1 MRLSRKN
8 CSWGRTA
15 TCIRIDC
22 KVSVRAPAALEKTQV
37 LQWMSSGL
45 CANDVL
51 PPWMNKL
58 TGYRRAKVDFC
69 AHLWEL
75 PCSPFEKDVKI
86 WTKSCGKL
94 LRWQGTQSIQAKR
107 RSWGSTVYLAWKR
120 LRGDWTAAYNYT
132 EESYKD
138 DRTRLLFT
146 VPNKKW
152 TGVMNVSCDLEGS
165 S

>member
-15 TCIRIDC
+15 TCIRTDC
-22 KVSVRAPAALEKTQV
+22 KVSVRAPAPLEKTQV

-51 PPWMNKL
+51 PPWVNKL

-94 LRWQGTQSIQAKR
+94 LRWQGTQSIQTKR

-120 LRGDWTAAYNYT
+120 RGW
-132 EESYKD
+132 EEIEQQHITTQRRVTKM
-138 DRTRLLFT
+138 
-146 VPNKKW
+146 
-152 TGVMNVSCDLEGS
+152 TGPDFS
-165 S
+165 SQYQTKSGQE